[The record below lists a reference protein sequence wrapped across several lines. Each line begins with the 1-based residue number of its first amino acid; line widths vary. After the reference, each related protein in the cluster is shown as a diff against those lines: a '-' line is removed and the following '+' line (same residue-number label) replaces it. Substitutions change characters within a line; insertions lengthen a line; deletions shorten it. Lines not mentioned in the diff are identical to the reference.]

1 MEAQLEGKSPY
12 FYGPVVPEMKSVG
25 KRSLEWDLNDWKW
38 DGDLFTARQL
48 NSVPSDCGS
57 RQLFPTDPEILA
69 TADGTNNLSPAY
81 DGVNLGEEKRELEK
95 RRRGV
100 IEEAGVEMNDGT
112 GSGSLNLNLGGQVYP
127 IIEGEEKSGKK
138 TKIAASSSNRA
149 VCQVEDCRTDLSN
162 AKDYHRRHKVCDMH
176 SKASQALVGNVM
188 QRFCQQ
194 CSRFHVLEEFDE
206 GKRSCRRRLAGHNKR
221 RRKTHPD
228 ATVVNGGSV
237 NEEKGSTYLLMS
249 LLRILSNMHS
259 NGSDNMRNQDVLSHL
274 LRNLANLAGTINGRN
289 IASLL
294 DGSQDLLK
302 AGTSGTMHNV
312 PNTNSNGPEPSR
324 PYSSSI
330 KMDDGLIH
338 HDPQEST
345 LQCQM
350 TPAHDMAKKC
360 IASGSDGVVKL
371 KSLSPSGPQSSNVLL
386 SRDSLPT
393 QSVAAGTTVGRIG
406 LSNIDLNSVYDDVQD
421 YVENPR
427 NSHPPLPSGLGS
439 HDHPLWVQCDSLRSS
454 PPQTSRN
461 SDSTSTQSPSS
472 SSGEA
477 QSRTDRIVFKL
488 FGKAPNDFP
497 HALRS
502 QILNW
507 LSHSPTEIESYI
519 RPGCII
525 LTIYL
530 RLENSAWEE
539 LCYNLGSSLKKL
551 AASTDSFWRTGWIY
565 TRVQHSVAFLYNGQV
580 VLDVPLRLKSPQNCQ
595 ILCIKPLAVSA
606 SASAQFIVKG
616 FNLLQSNTR
625 LLCALEGKYLVQDS
639 CYNLIDGADVAN
651 EHHELQHFSFSCHIP
666 NVTGR
671 GFIEVEDNGLS
682 SCSFPFIVAEK
693 EICSEICKLENV
705 IEVAETADDIQIK
718 SKLMEEKTRA
728 LHFIQEMGWLL
739 HRNRVK
745 VRLGSMAPVQDRFHF
760 NRFMWLVG
768 FAMDHDWC
776 AVMKKLLDIIFE
788 GTVDTGDHASVEFAL
803 LEMGLLHNAVKR
815 NCRPMVELLL
825 KFVPLKASDD
835 GDGKEN
841 QVKKSPDRFLFRPDT
856 IGPAGLTPLHVAASM
871 HGSENVLDALTDDPG
886 MVATEAWKGAKDTT
900 GLTPYDYASLRGYY
914 SYIQLVQRKTS
925 KTCRSQHVLDIPG
938 TLVDSNT
945 KQKQSEGHRSSK
957 VSSLQTEKIETTA
970 TPHHCGLCQH
980 KLAYGGVRR
989 TTLVYRPAMLS
1000 MVAIAAVCVC
1010 VALLF
1015 KSSPKVYYVF
1025 QPFSWESLE
1034 YGSI

>member
-1 MEAQLEGKSPY
+1 MEAQLEGKNQY
-12 FYGPVVPEMKSVG
+12 LYGPVVPEMKSVG

-48 NSVPSDCGS
+48 NSVPSDCRS

-69 TADGTNNLSPAY
+69 TADASNNLSSAH
-81 DGVNLGEEKRELEK
+81 DGVNLGEGKRELEK

-100 IEEAGVEMNDGT
+100 IDEGGVEVNDGA
-112 GSGSLNLNLGGQVYP
+112 GSLNLNLGGQVYP
-127 IIEGEEKSGKK
+127 IMEGEEKSGKK
-138 TKIAASSSNRA
+138 TKITASSSNRA
-149 VCQVEDCRTDLSN
+149 VCQVEDCRADLSN
-162 AKDYHRRHKVCDMH
+162 AKDYHRRHRVCDIH
-176 SKASQALVGNVM
+176 SKASKALVGNVM

-194 CSRFHVLEEFDE
+194 CSRFHVLQEFDE

-228 ATVVNGGSV
+228 VTAANGGSL
-237 NEEKGSTYLLMS
+237 NEEKGSSYLLMS

-259 NGSDNMRNQDVLSHL
+259 NGSDHMRNQDVLSHL

-294 DGSQDLLK
+294 EGSQDLVK
-302 AGTSGTMHNV
+302 AGTSGAAQNV

-324 PYSSSI
+324 PFSPSV
-330 KMDDGLIH
+330 KRDDGPIRQ
-338 HDPQEST
+338 DPPESI
-345 LQCQM
+345 QCEM
-350 TPAHDMAKKC
+350 TPANDMAQKC
-360 IASGSDGVVKL
+360 MASGSNGVGSL
-371 KSLSPSGPQSSNVLL
+371 KSPSVPQSSNVFL
-386 SRDSLPT
+386 SRDSLVP
-393 QSVAAGTTVGRIG
+393 QSVAAETTVGRIG
-406 LSNIDLNSVYDDVQD
+406 LSNIDLNNVYDDVQD

-427 NSHPPLPSGLGS
+427 NSRPPVPSGNGS
-439 HDHPLWVQCDSLRSS
+439 LDHPLWLLCDSLKSS

-539 LCYNLGSSLKKL
+539 LCYNLGSSLRKL
-551 AASTDSFWRTGWIY
+551 AASNDSFWRSGWVY

-580 VLDVPLRLKSPQNCQ
+580 VLDVPLRLKSPQSCQ

-606 SASAQFIVKG
+606 SSSAQFIVKG
-616 FNLLQSNTR
+616 FNLLLSNTR
-625 LLCALEGKYLVQDS
+625 LLCALEGEYLVQDS
-639 CYNLIDGADVAN
+639 CYDLIDGADVAN
-651 EHHELQHFSFSCHIP
+651 GHNELQHLSFSCHIP

-671 GFIEVEDNGLS
+671 GFIEVEDHGLS
-682 SCSFPFIVAEK
+682 SCSFPFIVAEQ

-705 IEVAETADDIQIK
+705 IEAAETADDIQIK
-718 SKLMEEKTRA
+718 TKLLEEKTRA

-739 HRNRVK
+739 HRSRVK
-745 VRLGSMAPVQDRFHF
+745 VRLGPVAPVQDRFHF
-760 NRFMWLVG
+760 NRFIWLVG
-768 FAMDHDWC
+768 FSMDHDWC

-788 GTVDTGDHASVEFAL
+788 GIVDAGDHASVEFAL
-803 LEMGLLHNAVKR
+803 LDMGLLHKAVKR
-815 NCRPMVELLL
+815 NCKPMVELLL
-825 KFVPLKASDD
+825 KFVPVKASDG
-835 GDGKEN
+835 GDSKEK
-841 QVKKSPDRFLFRPDT
+841 QVNKSPERFLFRPDT
-856 IGPAGLTPLHVAASM
+856 VGPAGLTPLHVAASM
-871 HGSENVLDALTDDPG
+871 HGSEKVLDALTDDPG
-886 MVATEAWKGAKDTT
+886 MVGTEAWKSAKDAT

-914 SYIQLVQRKTS
+914 SYIHLVQRKTS
-925 KTCRSQHVLDIPG
+925 KTCKSQHVLDIPG
-938 TLVDSNT
+938 NI
-945 KQKQSEGHRSSK
+945 KQKQSDGHRSSK

-970 TPHHCGLCQH
+970 MPRHCGLCQH

-989 TTLVYRPAMLS
+989 ALVYRPAMLS

>member
-1 MEAQLEGKSPY
+1 MEAQLEGKNQY
-12 FYGPVVPEMKSVG
+12 LYGPVVPEMKSVG

-48 NSVPSDCGS
+48 NSVPSDCRS

-69 TADGTNNLSPAY
+69 TGDASNNLSVA
-81 DGVNLGEEKRELEK
+81 DDDVNLGEGKRELEK

-100 IEEAGVEMNDGT
+100 IDEGGLEMNDGA
-112 GSGSLNLNLGGQVYP
+112 GSLNLNLGGQVYP
-127 IIEGEEKSGKK
+127 IMEGEEKSGKK
-138 TKIAASSSNRA
+138 TKIGASTSNRA
-149 VCQVEDCRTDLSN
+149 VCQVEDCRVDLSN

-176 SKASQALVGNVM
+176 SKATKALVGNVM

-194 CSRFHVLEEFDE
+194 CSRFHVLQEFDE

-228 ATVVNGGSV
+228 ATAVNGGSL
-237 NEEKGSTYLLMS
+237 EEKGSNYLLMS

-259 NGSDNMRNQDVLSHL
+259 NGSDQMRNQDVLSHL
-274 LRNLANLAGTINGRN
+274 LRNLANLAGTINGRS

-294 DGSQDLLK
+294 EGSQDLVK
-302 AGTSGTMHNV
+302 AGTSGGVQNV
-312 PNTNSNGPEPSR
+312 PNTNSNGPE
-324 PYSSSI
+324 SSI
-330 KMDDGLIH
+330 KIDDGQFH
-338 HDPQEST
+338 QDPQESM
-345 LQCQM
+345 LPHEM
-350 TPAHDMAKKC
+350 TPANDMAKKC
-360 IASGSDGVVKL
+360 IASGSDGVRKL
-371 KSLSPSGPQSSNVLL
+371 KSPIVPQSSNILM
-386 SRDSLPT
+386 SRDDLPP
-393 QSVAAGTTVGRIG
+393 QSVAAETAVGRIG
-406 LSNIDLNSVYDDVQD
+406 LSNIDLNNVYDDSHD
-421 YVENPR
+421 YIENPG
-427 NSHPPLPSGLGS
+427 NSRPPVPSRMGS
-439 HDHPLWVQCDSLRSS
+439 VDHPLWVQCDSLKSS

-530 RLENSAWEE
+530 RLENSAWEK
-539 LCYNLGSSLKKL
+539 LFYNLGSSLRKL
-551 AASTDSFWRTGWIY
+551 VTSNDSFWRTGWIY

-580 VLDVPLRLKSPQNCQ
+580 VLDVPLRLKSPQSCQ
-595 ILCIKPLAVSA
+595 ILCVKPLAVS
-606 SASAQFIVKG
+606 SSSSAQFIVKG
-616 FNLLQSNTR
+616 FNLLLSNTR
-625 LLCALEGKYLVQDS
+625 LLCALEGKYLVHDS
-639 CYNLIDGADVAN
+639 CYDLIDGDAAIG
-651 EHHELQHFSFSCHIP
+651 HHELQQLSFSCHVP

-682 SCSFPFIVAEK
+682 GCSFPFIVAEQ

-705 IEVAETADDIQIK
+705 LEAAEIADDIQLK
-718 SKLMEEKTRA
+718 TKLMEEKTQA

-739 HRNRVK
+739 HRSRVK
-745 VRLGSMAPVQDRFHF
+745 VRLGHVAPVQDCFHF
-760 NRFMWLVG
+760 SRFIWLVG
-768 FAMDHDWC
+768 FSMDHDWC
-776 AVMKKLLDIIFE
+776 AVMKKLLEIIFD

-803 LEMGLLHNAVKR
+803 LDMALLHKAVKR
-815 NCRPMVELLL
+815 NCLPMVELLL
-825 KFVPLKASDD
+825 KFVPVKASD
-835 GDGKEN
+835 GDSREKQAN
-841 QVKKSPDRFLFRPDT
+841 KSPDIFLFKPDT
-856 IGPAGLTPLHVAASM
+856 VGPAGLTPLHVAASM
-871 HGSENVLDALTDDPG
+871 YGSENVLDALTDDPG
-886 MVATEAWKGAKDTT
+886 KVGIEAWKSAQDTT

-925 KTCRSQHVLDIPG
+925 KTCKSQHVLDIPG
-938 TLVDSNT
+938 TLVGSNI
-945 KQKQSEGHRSSK
+945 KQKQTDGHRSSK
-957 VSSLQTEKIETTA
+957 VSSLQTEKIEITA
-970 TPHHCGLCQH
+970 TPRHCGLCQQ
-980 KLAYGGVRR
+980 KLVYGGVKRA
-989 TTLVYRPAMLS
+989 LVYRPAMLS

>member
-1 MEAQLEGKSPY
+1 
-12 FYGPVVPEMKSVG
+12 
-25 KRSLEWDLNDWKW
+25 
-38 DGDLFTARQL
+38 
-48 NSVPSDCGS
+48 
-57 RQLFPTDPEILA
+57 
-69 TADGTNNLSPAY
+69 
-81 DGVNLGEEKRELEK
+81 
-95 RRRGV
+95 
-100 IEEAGVEMNDGT
+100 MNDGA
-112 GSGSLNLNLGGQVYP
+112 GSLNLNLGGQVYP
-127 IIEGEEKSGKK
+127 IMEGEEKSGKK
-138 TKIAASSSNRA
+138 TKLTASTSSRA
-149 VCQVEDCRTDLSN
+149 VCQVEDCRADLSN
-162 AKDYHRRHKVCDMH
+162 VKDYHRRHKVCDMH
-176 SKASQALVGNVM
+176 SKATQALVGNVM

-194 CSRFHVLEEFDE
+194 CSRFHVLQEFDE

-228 ATVVNGGSV
+228 ATVVNGGSL
-237 NEEKGSTYLLMS
+237 NEEKGSSYLLMS

-274 LRNLANLAGTINGRN
+274 LRNLASLTGTINGRN
-289 IASLL
+289 IVSLL
-294 DGSQDLLK
+294 EGSQDLVK
-302 AGTSGTMHNV
+302 AGTSGAAQNV
-312 PNTNSNGPEPSR
+312 PNTNSNGPEPSS
-324 PYSSSI
+324 PLYSSI

-338 HDPQEST
+338 RNPPES
-345 LQCQM
+345 LVQCET
-350 TPAHDMAKKC
+350 TPANDMAKEC
-360 IASGSDGVVKL
+360 IASGSDEVGSL
-371 KSLSPSGPQSSNVLL
+371 KSPSVPLSTNVLL
-386 SRDSLPT
+386 SMDSLPP
-393 QSVAAGTTVGRIG
+393 QSVAAQTTVGRIG
-406 LSNIDLNSVYDDVQD
+406 LSNIDLNNVYDDVQD
-421 YVENPR
+421 YVENTR
-427 NSHPPLPSGLGS
+427 NCRPPLPSGNGS
-439 HDHPLWVQCDSLRSS
+439 LDHPLLVQCDSLKSS

-519 RPGCII
+519 RPGCIM

-539 LCYNLGSSLKKL
+539 LCYNLGPSLRKL
-551 AASTDSFWRTGWIY
+551 AASNDCFWRTGWIY

-580 VLDVPLRLKSPQNCQ
+580 VLDAPLRLKSPQSCQ
-595 ILCIKPLAVSA
+595 ILCVKPLAVSA
-606 SASAQFIVKG
+606 SSCAQFVLKG
-616 FNLLQSNTR
+616 FNFLLSNSR
-625 LLCALEGKYLVQDS
+625 LLCALEGKYLVQDN
-639 CYNLIDGADVAN
+639 CYDLIDSVDAAN
-651 EHHELQHFSFSCHIP
+651 GHHELQHLRFSCHVP

-682 SCSFPFIVAEK
+682 SCSFPFIVAEQ

-705 IEVAETADDIQIK
+705 IEAAETADDIQIK
-718 SKLMEEKTRA
+718 TKLMEEKTQA
-728 LHFIQEMGWLL
+728 LYFIQEMGWLL
-739 HRNRVK
+739 HRSRVK
-745 VRLGSMAPVQDRFHF
+745 VRLGPVAPVQDNFHF

-768 FAMDHDWC
+768 FSMDHDWC
-776 AVMKKLLDIIFE
+776 AVMKKLLNIVFE
-788 GTVDTGDHASVEFAL
+788 GTVDTGDHASVELAL
-803 LEMGLLHNAVKR
+803 LEMGLLHKAVKR

-825 KFVPLKASDD
+825 KFVPVKASDG
-835 GDGKEN
+835 GDSNEKQIN
-841 QVKKSPDRFLFRPDT
+841 KSPDRFLFRPDT
-856 IGPAGLTPLHVAASM
+856 VGPARLTPLHVAASM

-886 MVATEAWKGAKDTT
+886 MVGSEAWKSAQDAT

-925 KTCRSQHVLDIPG
+925 NTCKNQQHVLDIPG
-938 TLVDSNT
+938 NLVDSNT
-945 KQKQSEGHRSSK
+945 KQKQSNGHRSSK
-957 VSSLQTEKIETTA
+957 VLSLQTEKIETTA
-970 TPHHCGLCQH
+970 MRHCGLCQQ
-980 KLAYGGVRR
+980 KLVYGGMRR
-989 TTLVYRPAMLS
+989 ALVFRPAMLS